1 MMTYYK
7 TPAQTIFWQ
16 WFNQSFNAIVNYTNR
31 SGDSPIPVSQL
42 VKSYCFATSGA
53 LLTALSL
60 NSLAK
65 RFPPLIGR
73 FVPLSA
79 VAAANCVNI
88 PMMRSSELSNGIAIE
103 DENGEKIG
111 YSKKMA
117 KEAISQVVLSRILMA
132 APGMIIPPI
141 VMDRLEKR
149 GVLARMPW
157 ISAPAQVLMCG
168 ISLTFATP
176 LCCAL
181 FPQRKSVPIDHLEDE
196 IQEYVRKTKSS
207 CKIGYYNKGL

>member
-1 MMTYYK
+1 
-7 TPAQTIFWQ
+7 
-16 WFNQSFNAIVNYTNR
+16 
-31 SGDSPIPVSQL
+31 
-42 VKSYCFATSGA
+42 
-53 LLTALSL
+53 
-60 NSLAK
+60 
-65 RFPPLIGR
+65 
-73 FVPLSA
+73 
-79 VAAANCVNI
+79 
-88 PMMRSSELSNGIAIE
+88 
-103 DENGEKIG
+103 
-111 YSKKMA
+111 
-117 KEAISQVVLSRILMA
+117 
-132 APGMIIPPI
+132 
-141 VMDRLEKR
+141 MDRLEKR